1 MLVCYA
7 ETDSLFLEAFS
18 ADGIRQFASYGIG
31 DDTDDS
37 LEASPDD
44 IREFSGKS
52 CLGFSDVVSLLGI
65 LPEPVQE
72 SGLWRYV
79 SFRILAR

>member
-18 ADGIRQFASYGIG
+18 ADGQRQFASFGTG

-37 LEASPDD
+37 LEASTED
-44 IREFSGKS
+44 IREFSGRGS
-52 CLGFSDVVSLLGI
+52 LGFSDVLSLFSVCGYSPNYLEFLG
-65 LPEPVQE
+65 LR
-72 SGLWRYV
+72 RYLK
-79 SFRILAR
+79 RR

>member
-7 ETDSLFLEAFS
+7 ETDSLFLESFS
-18 ADGIRQFASYGIG
+18 VDGLRKWASFGTG
-31 DDTDDS
+31 DDADDS
-37 LEASPDD
+37 LEASADD

-52 CLGFSDVVSLLGI
+52 CLGFADVVSLLGI
-65 LPEPVQE
+65 QPEPIEE

>member
-1 MLVCYA
+1 MLLCYA
-7 ETDSLFLEAFS
+7 EANSLFLES
-18 ADGIRQFASYGIG
+18 LTTDGIRQFASYGIG

-37 LEASPDD
+37 LEASADD

-65 LPEPVQE
+65 LPEPAE
-72 SGLWRYV
+72 TGLRQ
-79 SFRILAR
+79 RINVRVHSN

>member
-7 ETDSLFLEAFS
+7 ETDSLFLESLS
-18 ADGIRQFASYGIG
+18 ADGYRQWASFGTG
-31 DDTDDS
+31 DGADDS
-37 LEASPDD
+37 LEASAED
-44 IREFSGKS
+44 IQEYSGKS

-72 SGLWRYV
+72 SGLWRYIE
-79 SFRILAR
+79 FR